1 MVKVIGLT
9 GGIASGKSTV
19 SSILKS
25 LGAVIIDADVVSR
38 EIMIKGTETYNILVS
53 VFGKEILRKDGEIDR
68 RKLGNLVFADK
79 EKLNKLNEITHPEI
93 IKRIKD
99 IIEEERKKGKEKAIV
114 LDAALLIEM
123 KLFNMVDE
131 VWLVVVDKKTQ
142 IRRLMKR
149 DNLSY
154 KDALNRIKSQMS
166 IEDKMKY
173 ADFIINNCKDF
184 NAIKRQVELLWG
196 RFSK

>member
-1 MVKVIGLT
+1 MKVIGLT

-38 EIMIKGTETYNILVS
+38 EIMIRGTETYNILVS

-93 IKRIKD
+93 IKKIKD

-154 KDALNRIKSQMS
+154 KDALNRIRSQMS

>member
-38 EIMIKGTETYNILVS
+38 EIMIKGTETYNILIS
-53 VFGKEILRKDGEIDR
+53 VFGREILRKDGEIDR